1 MASTTS
7 SPLLS
12 NELLARL
19 EQLELATRKVLTGHL
34 QGERRSK
41 RKGHSIEF
49 ADFREYV
56 HGDDLRF
63 LDWNLYARLDRLFLK
78 LFLDEEDLHFHALVD
93 CSRSMDFG
101 SPTKLHFAKQLA
113 AALGVIGLQRVD
125 RVRVD
130 RLGSGMRELAP
141 TWRGRSQMRRL
152 IDHVD
157 QMEMWDSAPDLRES
171 MKRFLLKN
179 RGTGILVILTDLM
192 DKQGYEAALRAIA
205 GRRLDVYLIHILSR
219 EEIEPP
225 LHGDLKLVDV
235 EDADF
240 AEVSIS
246 RSLLERYRKTVA
258 AFLEQAQT
266 FCAARGITYVR
277 ALSDQPVDNLV
288 SQVLRRRGLV
298 K

>member
-1 MASTTS
+1 M
-7 SPLLS
+7 
-12 NELLARL
+12 
-19 EQLELATRKVLTGHL
+19 
-34 QGERRSK
+34 
-41 RKGHSIEF
+41 
-49 ADFREYV
+49 
-56 HGDDLRF
+56 
-63 LDWNLYARLDRLFLK
+63 
-78 LFLDEEDLHFHALVD
+78 
-93 CSRSMDFG
+93 
-101 SPTKLHFAKQLA
+101 
-113 AALGVIGLQRVD
+113 
-125 RVRVD
+125 
-130 RLGSGMRELAP
+130 
-141 TWRGRSQMRRL
+141 
-152 IDHVD
+152 
-157 QMEMWDSAPDLRES
+157 
-171 MKRFLLKN
+171 
-179 RGTGILVILTDLM
+179 ILTDLM

-277 ALSDQPVDNLV
+277 ALSDQPVETLV

-298 K
+298 KLVSSSRFRGEPGWRWPPCSSR

>member
-1 MASTTS
+1 MSQASTT
-7 SPLLS
+7 PLLS
-12 NELLARL
+12 TELLARL
-19 EQLELATRKVLTGHL
+19 EQLELATRKVLAGHL

-130 RLGSGMRELAP
+130 RLGSGVRELAP
-141 TWRGRSQMRRL
+141 TLRGRSQMRRL

-157 QMEMWDSAPDLRES
+157 QFQIMEQPVPLLES
-171 MKRFLLKN
+171 VKRFLLKN
-179 RGTGILVILTDLM
+179 KGTGILVILTDLM
-192 DKQGYEAALRAIA
+192 DKTGYEAALRAIA
-205 GRRLDVYLIHILSR
+205 SRRLDVYVIHVLSR
-219 EEIEPP
+219 EELQPE
-225 LHGDLKLVDV
+225 LHGDLKLVDA
-235 EDADF
+235 EDSDF
-240 AEVSIS
+240 AEVTITK
-246 RSLLERYRKTVA
+246 SLLSKYQRTVA
-258 AFLEQAQT
+258 AFLEQAQN
-266 FCAARGITYVR
+266 FCATRGITYVR
-277 ALSDQPVDNLV
+277 ALSDQPIEALV
-288 SQVLRRRGLV
+288 TNILRRRGLV